1 LNDTCWRQVPKL
13 TGQLELLRCPHC
25 NVDTPNLT
33 ILAQIA
39 TTDATGSN
47 ARTWAFYKCGRCGG
61 VVTASAA
68 VFNGEVQQV
77 FPSLSDIDEAI
88 PQRAAEYLRQA
99 VNSLSAPVGA
109 VMLAASAVDAMLKIK
124 EYKTGS
130 LYSRIDQAATD
141 GVITPEMA
149 RWAHQVR
156 LDANDQRHA
165 DEAAPL
171 PDQAAAKL
179 AIEFAQAMGQF
190 LFVLPS
196 RVTRGITAAGG

>member
-1 LNDTCWRQVPKL
+1 MPKL
-13 TGQLELLRCPHC
+13 TGQLELPRCPHC
-25 NVDTPNLT
+25 NVDTPNLS
-33 ILAQIA
+33 IVSQAG
-39 TTDATGSN
+39 TTDVTGSN
-47 ARTWAFYKCGRCGG
+47 GRHWAFYKCGRCGG
-61 VVTASAA
+61 IVTASAA
-68 VFNGEVQQV
+68 TMNAEVQQV
-77 FPSLSDIDEAI
+77 FPVLSDVDDAI

-109 VMLAASAVDAMLKIK
+109 VLLAASSVDAMLKAK
-124 EYKTGS
+124 EYKAGT
-130 LYSRIDQAATD
+130 LYARIDKAAKD
-141 GVITPEMA
+141 GVITDEMA

-171 PDQAAAKL
+171 PDATAARL

>member
-1 LNDTCWRQVPKL
+1 MPKL
-13 TGQLELLRCPHC
+13 SGQLELPRCPHC
-25 NVDTPNLT
+25 NVDTPNLG
-33 ILAQIA
+33 IVSQVG
-39 TTDATGSN
+39 TTDVTGSH
-47 ARTWAFYKCGRCGG
+47 ARHWAFYKCGRCGG
-61 VVTASAA
+61 IVTASAA
-68 VFNGEVQQV
+68 TMNAEVQQV
-77 FPSLSDIDEAI
+77 FPVLSDVDDAI

-109 VMLAASAVDAMLKIK
+109 VMLAASSVDAMLKTK
-124 EYKTGS
+124 DYKTGS
-130 LYSRIDQAATD
+130 LYARIDQAAKD
-141 GVITPEMA
+141 GVITTEMA

-165 DEAAPL
+165 DEATPL
-171 PDQAAAKL
+171 PDVAAARL